1 MPKSYSLLCSNKRFK
16 LLFRSMR
23 KVARSTEQDAT
34 RDRLLE
40 AASMVFADYGFRAA
54 TVREICAK
62 ARVNIAAVSYHFGD
76 KLGLYTEVLKRA
88 SGIDEQVKIREA
100 MARSASPEN
109 ALRIF
114 VRGMVEKI
122 CGEEGA

>member
-1 MPKSYSLLCSNKRFK
+1 M
-16 LLFRSMR
+16 
-23 KVARSTEQDAT
+23 
-34 RDRLLE
+34 
-40 AASMVFADYGFRAA
+40 
-54 TVREICAK
+54 
-62 ARVNIAAVSYHFGD
+62 NIAAVSYHFGD

-100 MARSASPEN
+100 MARSASPEK

-122 CGEEGA
+122 CGEEEPDLRIKIMMQELANPTSCPFQCRGPDDSARNTNSFANWWPGYRRAAE